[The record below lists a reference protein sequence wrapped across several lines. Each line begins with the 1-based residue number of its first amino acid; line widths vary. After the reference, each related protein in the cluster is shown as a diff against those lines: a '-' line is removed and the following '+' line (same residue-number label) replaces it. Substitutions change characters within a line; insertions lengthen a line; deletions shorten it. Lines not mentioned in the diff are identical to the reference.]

1 MLALWLGLV
10 GLSASPHLHRVLH
23 ADSAQLS
30 HECVITLFASGR
42 LLVSSAWV
50 AVTAAVFVCFGLCWR
65 APSLVFLVSDVRLA
79 ASRAPPS
86 GSSLQ

>member
-1 MLALWLGLV
+1 MLALWFGLV
-10 GLSASPHLHRVLH
+10 GLSASPELHRILH
-23 ADSAQLS
+23 ADSANLS

-50 AVTAAVFVCFGLCWR
+50 AVTAAVFVCFGLPWR
-65 APSLVFLVSDVRLA
+65 AQSVLYLVSDVRLA

-86 GSSLQ
+86 RSSLQ